1 MLEEMKNNPPKEA
14 TRDNA
19 GKVEW
24 DYIFDFPTA
33 VEALCRVMELGAVKY
48 DYDNWKKGG
57 KPDREYIS
65 ALGRHISDFKKG
77 NMFARDTGCLHIAHA
92 MWNLMALIELN
103 YPNVTHDSELFAK
116 MKEHWEQIKEEK
128 RLATEKNLVS
138 Q

>member
-1 MLEEMKNNPPKEA
+1 MTETKPPKEA